1 MAGSLDAL
9 RGPVEGLIELPQ
21 RLFWSGAERVFDL
34 SDFDRLLEM
43 YEVVFDAARTETDL
57 AEYINGETLGPRL
70 ARCRTGPAR
79 PPGVGGRAPGPAA
92 RHRRGLTPGMA
103 FDDLHRHV
111 ARIALKAVGRKYEV
125 ALAGGNALMVH
136 EVVSRHTEDVD
147 LFVRRL
153 GNVAA
158 AASEIEAALQSAGYT
173 TQRIDAAASGEL
185 GDFWPDMGEELAEWE
200 VTAPDGEHT
209 VQLQAAYFETLEDP
223 VTVPGL
229 GPVLALDDL
238 AGWKTVALVS
248 RMAARDYVDIAALLK
263 RYTVGQLV
271 GMARERDPGL
281 EDADF
286 ADAALRLDQMRD
298 SRLTP
303 LLSGLGGE
311 DVGWLRKQFARW
323 PRDAARGKSRDRRPR
338 VDTPIRKSLP
348 CGRCPATVG
357 SCISRSSQKCK

>member
-1 MAGSLDAL
+1 
-9 RGPVEGLIELPQ
+9 
-21 RLFWSGAERVFDL
+21 
-34 SDFDRLLEM
+34 
-43 YEVVFDAARTETDL
+43 
-57 AEYINGETLGPRL
+57 
-70 ARCRTGPAR
+70 
-79 PPGVGGRAPGPAA
+79 
-92 RHRRGLTPGMA
+92 MA
-103 FDDLHRHV
+103 FEDLHRHV
-111 ARIALKAVGRKYEV
+111 ARVALKAVGRKYEV

-153 GNVAA
+153 DNVAA

-173 TQRIDAAASGEL
+173 TQRIDAAAGGEL

-298 SRLTP
+298 GRLAP

-311 DVGWLRKQFARW
+311 DVTWLRKQFESW
-323 PRDAARGKSRDRRPR
+323 PRDAARRGETALSQVSAAKRSNVVPPCHNVITLSGAINGKSLMS
-338 VDTPIRKSLP
+338 VL
-348 CGRCPATVG
+348 
-357 SCISRSSQKCK
+357 